1 MNSGD
6 LNLDHYYSFL
16 EQNSILAQEIALDWS
31 EFGDA
36 KLYFGIIAHGWRC
49 SNTFSLTIQ
58 KISTIFPFQSSH

>member
-6 LNLDHYYSFL
+6 LNLDHHYSFL
-16 EQNSILAQEIALDWS
+16 EQNSILDQEITLDWS

-49 SNTFSLTIQ
+49 SKT
-58 KISTIFPFQSSH
+58 